1 MPLDR
6 RWSSSWHE
14 VTTGDFTLHQTF
26 ELMISA
32 PAWGDYVFIKEG
44 LFIGKSVLLS
54 ATAAVLFLLV
64 VAFYHLSRDFSGS

>member
-1 MPLDR
+1 
-6 RWSSSWHE
+6 
-14 VTTGDFTLHQTF
+14 
-26 ELMISA
+26 MISA